1 MSTAPFTIVSPIA
14 PPPPSHSVRLNY
26 VSRHATERYR
36 EAHPSAVFDDLIAA
50 FERGT
55 LIDYGVV
62 LPLTGR
68 YVRRAND
75 PKCERFSIYV
85 LCPARLGLF
94 VVKAGALVT
103 YIRLG
108 LAQAE
113 WAAKMYP
120 VTVAGAAWSPRVA
133 S

>member
-1 MSTAPFTIVSPIA
+1 MSKSIK
-14 PPPPSHSVRLNY
+14 PPVHNIHLNY
-26 VSRHATERYR
+26 VSRHATDCYC
-36 EAHPSAVFDDLIAA
+36 EAHTGTYFDDLVKA
-50 FERGT
+50 FESGT

-62 LPLTGR
+62 VALTGR
-68 YVRRAND
+68 HVRRATD
-75 PKCERFSIYV
+75 PKCERFSTYV

-94 VVKAGALVT
+94 VVKEGALIT

-120 VTVAGAAWSPRVA
+120 VGSDVGAAPAPSTQTRRAAVA

>member
-1 MSTAPFTIVSPIA
+1 MSKPVKLPVHNI
-14 PPPPSHSVRLNY
+14 RLNY
-26 VSRHATERYR
+26 VSRHATDRYC
-36 EAHPSAVFDDLIAA
+36 EAHTGTYFDDLVKA
-50 FERGT
+50 FESGT

-62 LPLTGR
+62 VALTGR
-68 YVRRAND
+68 HVRRTTD
-75 PKCERFSIYV
+75 PKCERFSTYV

-94 VVKAGALVT
+94 VVKEGALIT
-103 YIRLG
+103 YIRLE

-120 VTVAGAAWSPRVA
+120 VDVGGGSVAPSAQTRRAAVA

>member
-1 MSTAPFTIVSPIA
+1 MSKPVK
-14 PPPPSHSVRLNY
+14 PSVHSIRLNY
-26 VSRHATERYR
+26 VSRHATNRYC
-36 EAHPSAVFDDLIAA
+36 EAHSGTYFDDLVQA
-50 FERGT
+50 FESGT

-62 LPLTGR
+62 VALTGR
-68 YVRRAND
+68 HVRRDTD
-75 PKCERFSIYV
+75 PKCERFSTYV

-94 VVKAGALVT
+94 VVKEGALIT

-108 LAQAE
+108 LVQAE

-120 VTVAGAAWSPRVA
+120 VDDAAPAPSTRTHRAIA

>member
-1 MSTAPFTIVSPIA
+1 MSKTIK
-14 PPPPSHSVRLNY
+14 PPVHNIRLNY
-26 VSRHATERYR
+26 VSRHATDRYC
-36 EAHPSAVFDDLIAA
+36 EAHTGTYFDDLVQA
-50 FERGT
+50 FESGT

-62 LPLTGR
+62 VALTGR
-68 YVRRAND
+68 HIRRAAD
-75 PKCERFSIYV
+75 PKCERFSTYV

-94 VVKAGALVT
+94 VVKEGALIT

-120 VTVAGAAWSPRVA
+120 VGCVDGAPAPSTQTRRAAVA